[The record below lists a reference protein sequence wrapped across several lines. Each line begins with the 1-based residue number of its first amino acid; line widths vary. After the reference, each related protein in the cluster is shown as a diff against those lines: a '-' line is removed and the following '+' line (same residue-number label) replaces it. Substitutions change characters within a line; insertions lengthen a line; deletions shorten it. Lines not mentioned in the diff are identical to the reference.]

1 MARLTDEDRENI
13 LADWHTGQYSH
24 SELGKRY
31 NTSHV
36 TIGKICKGIEPKHA
50 DKVTA
55 QIAINRALM
64 DESYKEVTAIEKVV
78 DEKTRHLQFLHN
90 ATLKNIS
97 VMTKKLNENA
107 TIQDHKQAQEAIHKA
122 GQTLGVIDQF
132 AKSGDVNVQN
142 VAMSSSSVEVESDY
156 LKRIQKS
163 IIDD

>member
-50 DKVTA
+50 EKVTA
-55 QIAINRALM
+55 QIAINTALA
-64 DESYKEVTAIEKVV
+64 DESYKEVTAINRAVE
-78 DEKTRHLQFLHN
+78 EKTRHLQFLHN
-90 ATLKNIS
+90 ATLKNVS
-97 VMTKKLNENA
+97 VMSKKINEN
-107 TIQDHKQAQEAIHKA
+107 TSIDDHKKAQETIHKA

-132 AKSGDVNVQN
+132 AKSGDINVQAN
-142 VAMSSSSVEVESDY
+142 AIAQSKSKTLSDFYGESDA
-156 LKRIQKS
+156 
-163 IIDD
+163 

>member
-55 QIAINRALM
+55 QIAIKTALA
-64 DESYKEVTAIEKVV
+64 DESYKEVTAIERVV

-97 VMTKKLNENA
+97 VMAKKLNEDA

-122 GQTLGVIDQF
+122 GQTLGVIEQF
-132 AKSGDVNVQN
+132 AKSGDVNVN
-142 VAMSSSSVEVESDY
+142 AVAGATATATIKT
-156 LKRIQKS
+156 L
-163 IIDD
+163 DDFYDQ

>member
-55 QIAINRALM
+55 QIAIRTALA
-64 DESYKEVTAIEKVV
+64 DESYKEVTAVNKAVE
-78 DEKTRHLQFLHN
+78 EKTRHLQFLHN
-90 ATLKNIS
+90 ATLKNVS
-97 VMTKKLNENA
+97 VMAKKIDEKT
-107 TIQDHKQAQEAIHKA
+107 TIDDHKKAQDTIHKA
-122 GQTLGVIDQF
+122 GQTLGVVEQF
-132 AKSGDVNVQN
+132 SSQSINVNATAGA
-142 VAMSSSSVEVESDY
+142 VASAPT
-156 LKRIQKS
+156 Q
-163 IIDD
+163 IIIEGE

>member
-1 MARLTDEDRENI
+1 VARLTDEDRENI

-55 QIAINRALM
+55 QIAIKTALA
-64 DESYKEVTAIEKVV
+64 DESYKEVTAIERVV

-90 ATLKNIS
+90 ATLKNVS
-97 VMTKKLNENA
+97 VMSKKINEGMTVA
-107 TIQDHKQAQEAIHKA
+107 EHKMAQDTIHKA
-122 GQTLGVIDQF
+122 GQTLGVVEQF
-132 AKSGDVNVQN
+132 STQNINVNATANAATVTY
-142 VAMSSSSVEVESDY
+142 ESDY
-156 LKRIQKS
+156 LKHIQGE
-163 IIDD
+163 IIES

>member
-1 MARLTDEDRENI
+1 VARLTNEDRENI

-55 QIAINRALM
+55 QIAIKTALV
-64 DESYKEVTAIEKVV
+64 DESYKEVTAIAKAV

-90 ATLKNIS
+90 ATLKNVS
-97 VMTKKLNENA
+97 VMSKKINEDMSVA
-107 TIQDHKQAQEAIHKA
+107 EHKMAQETIHKA
-122 GQTLGVIDQF
+122 GQSLGVIDQF
-132 AKSGDVNVQN
+132 AKSGDVNVSTVAAIQN
-142 VAMSSSSVEVESDY
+142 NTVKTLSDFY
-156 LKRIQKS
+156 
-163 IIDD
+163 DG

>member
-1 MARLTDEDRENI
+1 MARLTDKDRELI

-55 QIAINRALM
+55 QIAIKTALA
-64 DESYKEVTAIEKVV
+64 DESYKEVTAIERVV
-78 DEKTRHLQFLHN
+78 EEKTRHLQFLHN

-97 VMTKKLNENA
+97 VMAKKLNEDA
-107 TIQDHKQAQEAIHKA
+107 SISDHKTAQDAIHKA
-122 GQTLGVIDQF
+122 GQTLGVIEQF
-132 AKSGDVNVQN
+132 AKSGDVNVSATAGVQN
-142 VAMSSSSVEVESDY
+142 NTTVKT
-156 LKRIQKS
+156 L
-163 IIDD
+163 DDFYSK